1 MRELISGA
9 NSGAE
14 IGAFNT
20 VMSFAISTRYV
31 PASHR
36 FEGKPKLKTMR
47 RDEFTSEEYRKLHS
61 LTFLPFPRL
70 KRVIETCPS
79 FA

>member
-9 NSGAE
+9 NSE
-14 IGAFNT
+14 TEMGAFNT
-20 VMSFAISTRYV
+20 VMSFAISKRYV

-61 LTFLPFPRL
+61 RILRSFPRL

-79 FA
+79 FT